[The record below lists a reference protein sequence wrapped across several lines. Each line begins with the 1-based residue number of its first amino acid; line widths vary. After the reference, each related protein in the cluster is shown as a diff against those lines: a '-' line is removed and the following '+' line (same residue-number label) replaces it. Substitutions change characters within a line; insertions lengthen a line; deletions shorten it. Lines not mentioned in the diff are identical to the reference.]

1 MQRIKF
7 YQKDLFQ
14 NIQED
19 ISEMCTR
26 KTLFCSYVEQ
36 KVESGEETDLFKE
49 RNPIMPCLG
58 SRVRRGR
65 DWKWDNQD
73 NRGPGTVIGH
83 HIKGQVI

>member
-19 ISEMCTR
+19 IFEMCTR

-36 KVESGEETDLFKE
+36 KVESGEETDLFIE

-73 NRGPGTVIGH
+73 NMGPGTVIGH
-83 HIKGQVI
+83 HIKG